1 MSGDSPSTT
10 PIVAG
15 GACTEPTNLR
25 PAPDRDKGIE
35 AFLLDRPREAVD
47 LLTIAVKNDPRDR
60 AAEAFR
66 AAAQAKLD
74 EGRTRALDDV
84 AGTRRVSLESIPL
97 AHIERKVVPLGD
109 AATKKVQLT
118 KSSET
123 KNLITDTADWE
134 SKNQLKSNARHQAD
148 LPAYVP
154 PKLGQMERL
163 RAAFQHADHVAAIYD
178 TTILIASEGK
188 RALSF
193 DTRMVRSRG
202 PRPFEIPFAQLVGSA
217 LIVELAY
224 NGYAKDSNG
233 RNGYFAAFDAKDGT
247 LMWATDPLVAN
258 AHEALISGG
267 SIITGYGFTAEPDFL
282 FVLDLATG
290 KVDQKIPLKSGP
302 SFIRKNGDRLFVRTY
317 DMDYVFKPSPG
328 SAFAPA
334 PAANLSGAESASSS
348 DVPPPDAETKCW
360 VRRATAAIL
369 ARDAQAI
376 HEANERL
383 KPISRDR
390 VLDELLRIEE
400 KKAAMVST
408 SGRLDLTTAPLIA
421 VAAPPWDATPPK
433 PQAAGGKIPRLVKVT
448 SKTADPVRNMHP
460 AFEPGKPWFIAPIKK
475 GQLPEGARQ
484 DIPTSFGQE
493 DLRAIIP
500 DQRGGN
506 ERSILI
512 YGGRYLALIKDS
524 VAERMFDLET
534 LRHPPKA
541 NPQWK
546 EFAIQ
551 DATYA
556 QERDGVLYVC
566 NGGGSYAKE
575 VFGKKGFL
583 TALDVATGK
592 LLWRSAPLTCNST
605 FAMTNDGHIISGY
618 GFTAEPDFVFL
629 VRRSDGSIIQ
639 RFPIDTGPESITLT
653 GTQVHVETYGHVVDF
668 DLK

>member
-1 MSGDSPSTT
+1 MGVAT
-10 PIVAG
+10 PGG
-15 GACTEPTNLR
+15 GACSEPTDLK
-25 PAPDRDKGIE
+25 PAPERDKGIE

-47 LLTIAVKNDPRDR
+47 LLTIAVRNDPRDR

-74 EGRTRALDDV
+74 EGRTRALEDV
-84 AGTRRVSLESIPL
+84 ASIRRVSLEPIPL
-97 AHIERKVVPLGD
+97 AHVERKPVALPPE
-109 AATKKVQLT
+109 AAGKVRLT

-134 SKNQLKSNARHQAD
+134 AKNQLKSARRHPND
-148 LPAYVP
+148 LPAFVP
-154 PKLGQMERL
+154 AKLGTMDRL
-163 RAAFQHADHVAAIYD
+163 RVAFQHKDHVAAIYD
-178 TTILIASEGK
+178 STILVASEGK
-188 RALSF
+188 KTLAF
-193 DTRMVRSRG
+193 DTRVVRSRG
-202 PRPFEIPFAQLVGSA
+202 PRPFEIPFAQLVGNA

-247 LMWATDPLVAN
+247 LMWATEPLVAN
-258 AHEALISGG
+258 AHEAIISGG

-282 FVLDLATG
+282 FVLDVSTG

-302 SFIRKNGDRLFVRTY
+302 SFIRRSGDRLFVRTY
-317 DMDYVFKPSPG
+317 DMDYVFKSSTPFV
-328 SAFAPA
+328 AAPT
-334 PAANLSGAESASSS
+334 ASLLDGNAGG

-360 VRRATAAIL
+360 VRRATAGIL

-400 KKAAMVST
+400 KKAAMVT
-408 SGRLDLTTAPLIA
+408 NSGRLDLTAAPLITVA
-421 VAAPPWDATPPK
+421 VPPWDATPPK
-433 PQAAGGKIPRLVKVT
+433 PQAAANAKAPKLVKV
-448 SKTADPVRNMHP
+448 SSRAADPVRNMHP
-460 AFEPGKPWFIAPIKK
+460 AFDPSKPWFIAPVKK
-475 GQLPEGARQ
+475 GQLPESARQ

-500 DQRGGN
+500 DQRSSEA
-506 ERSILI
+506 ERLILI
-512 YGGRYLALIKDS
+512 YGGRYVALLKGS

-541 NPQWK
+541 DPQWK

-583 TALDVATGK
+583 TALDVASGK
-592 LLWRSAPLTCNST
+592 ILWRSAPLTCNAT
-605 FAMTNDGHIISGY
+605 FAMTSDHIISGY
-618 GFTAEPDFVFL
+618 GFTAEPDFIFL
-629 VRRSDGSIIQ
+629 VRRSDGAIVQ
-639 RFPIDTGPESITLT
+639 RAPIDTGPESITLV
-653 GTQVHVETYGHVVDF
+653 GTQVHVETYGHVIDF
-668 DLK
+668 DLKQ